1 MAALRNEQALPRPC
15 SDHHVTHE
23 TRGDFSFVAIGVRL
37 VTGEHVELPRRNSVG
52 HITEHQRQAAFKHIE
67 LFAPAIGIGFGRVVL
82 ARFQA
87 PFPEL
92 HLAGGTGLGQQ
103 HRLAAR
109 NGAGPGQFIDATRIA
124 GLGSLDQ
131 VAEGYVEC
139 FGHAIEGGQADV
151 LFTRLD
157 RHQHPPADPGLFS
170 EGRLAH
176 IGGVAQAPNIEADVL
191 QDRGP
196 LRGIFVHYIAHLVGL
211 GSILRNIRRI
221 VRPPQVARKVMTSV
235 NSSHN
240 TSPRFSRFSKAEC
253 VLVLITMVWGGTFL
267 LVQHAMTVSGPM
279 FFVGLR
285 FAAATLIVALFSWRH
300 LRDLTLFELKAGSFI
315 GVAIMLGYGLQT
327 VGLQSIPSSQ
337 SAFITALYVPFV
349 PLLQWLVLGR
359 RPGLMPSIGI
369 MLAFTGLMLLS
380 GPAGASL
387 NFSPG
392 EIATLISAVAIA
404 AEIILISNFAGQ
416 VDVRRVTVVQL
427 AVTSV
432 LSFLLV
438 VPTQERIP
446 DFSWLLLCSAL
457 GLGAAS
463 AAIQVAMN
471 WAQKSVSPTRA
482 TLIYAGEPV
491 WAGIVGRIAGERL
504 PAVALVG
511 AGLIVAAV
519 IVSELKTKGK
529 GVVAKADLESETQR

>member
-1 MAALRNEQALPRPC
+1 M
-15 SDHHVTHE
+15 
-23 TRGDFSFVAIGVRL
+23 
-37 VTGEHVELPRRNSVG
+37 
-52 HITEHQRQAAFKHIE
+52 
-67 LFAPAIGIGFGRVVL
+67 
-82 ARFQA
+82 
-87 PFPEL
+87 
-92 HLAGGTGLGQQ
+92 
-103 HRLAAR
+103 
-109 NGAGPGQFIDATRIA
+109 
-124 GLGSLDQ
+124 
-131 VAEGYVEC
+131 
-139 FGHAIEGGQADV
+139 
-151 LFTRLD
+151 
-157 RHQHPPADPGLFS
+157 
-170 EGRLAH
+170 
-176 IGGVAQAPNIEADVL
+176 
-191 QDRGP
+191 
-196 LRGIFVHYIAHLVGL
+196 HYIAHFTDLR
-211 GSILRNIRRI
+211 SILPTFRRI
-221 VRPPQVARKVMTSV
+221 VRLPQVARKVMTSV
-235 NSSHN
+235 KSPPSSAL
-240 TSPRFSRFSKAEC
+240 SSRFSKAEC

-285 FAAATLIVALFSWRH
+285 FAAAAGLVALFSARH
-300 LRDLTLFELKAGSFI
+300 LRHLSLFEFKAGAFI

-327 VGLQSIPSSQ
+327 VGLQTIPSSQ

-380 GPAGASL
+380 GPAGAAL

-392 EIATLISAVAIA
+392 EIATLISAIAIA
-404 AEIILISNFAGQ
+404 AEIILISTYAGQ

-432 LSFLLV
+432 LAFLMV
-438 VPTQERIP
+438 VPTQEAIP
-446 DFSWLLLCSAL
+446 EFSWLLLSSAL

-504 PAVALVG
+504 PAIALLG

-529 GVVAKADLESETQR
+529 SVADVDDALGRESES